1 MPLSLS
7 RRRISKILG
16 RSLSRMVVE
25 SYVVMHVGTLAR
37 SATAFG
43 VSELIFVGRN
53 FNSFCSYGSFLKVL
67 PHSFLRPAY
76 LTSVLARVFSLVPV
90 LGISYELDCDICGV
104 DITDGAVAVNENP
117 FKRSTT
123 FLLGNEA
130 IGASLSRE
138 MRLMSLLLYGTLCMG
153 ATGNWPDH

>member
-1 MPLSLS
+1 
-7 RRRISKILG
+7 
-16 RSLSRMVVE
+16 MVVE
-25 SYVVMHVGTLAR
+25 SYVVMHNIAKHHNNVGTFAR

-43 VSELIFVGRN
+43 VSELIFVGRRD
-53 FNSFCSYGSFLKVL
+53 FNSFCSYGSL
-67 PHSFLRPAY
+67 
-76 LTSVLARVFSLVPV
+76 SVLARVFSLVPV

-130 IGASLSRE
+130 IMPNLVYRKRDALDVTSVVWNFMHGCNRE
-138 MRLMSLLLYGTLCMG
+138 L
-153 ATGNWPDH
+153 A